1 MKAIIDGQL
10 WVDQK
15 TIDDI
20 SINIKNIA
28 TYSQPSTDE
37 EDQAVLVFHF
47 ELSLHLVLRLAT
59 HIHLSLEAYEITFP

>member
-1 MKAIIDGQL
+1 MKAIIVRSFKQDEQL

-15 TIDDI
+15 TIDNI

-28 TYSQPSTDE
+28 TYSQPGTDE
-37 EDQAVLVFHF
+37 EDQVVLVFHF

-59 HIHLSLEAYEITFP
+59 HIKLSLS